1 MLGNLKTPDNSHLN
15 DGKRKFHYF
24 RDFSM
29 SKRGAPKFRDL
40 EEDFP
45 GKYPKWRILENFQ
58 VLTKIKISKT

>member
-1 MLGNLKTPDNSHLN
+1 MSGNLKTPDNSHLN

-29 SKRGAPKFRDL
+29 SKREAPKVYNL

-45 GKYPKWRILENFQ
+45 RETSKMENSGKLSNS
-58 VLTKIKISKT
+58 TKNKDF